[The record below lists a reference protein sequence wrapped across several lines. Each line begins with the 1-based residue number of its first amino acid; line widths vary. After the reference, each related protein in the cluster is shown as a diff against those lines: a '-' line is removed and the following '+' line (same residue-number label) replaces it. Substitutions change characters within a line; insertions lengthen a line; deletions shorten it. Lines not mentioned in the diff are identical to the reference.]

1 MKFLSHRFD
10 NNRKWAAEIKRRDP
24 EYFERL
30 SQIQRPEYLWIGCAG
45 QSDQALISSSER
57 WKRCFF
63 PRTAAAHFAQ
73 FCQVLTDDAEKYSR
87 RLTAT
92 SETNMTP
99 V

>member
-1 MKFLSHRFD
+1 MKFLSHLFD
-10 NNRKWAAEIKRRDP
+10 NNRKWAAKIKRKDS

-30 SQIQRPEYLWIGCAG
+30 SKIQQPEYLWIGCADSRVTRASG
-45 QSDQALISSSER
+45 RAFGATLDHSLAEG
-57 WKRCFF
+57 
-63 PRTAAAHFAQ
+63 
-73 FCQVLTDDAEKYSR
+73 AEKYWT